1 MNLSQLK
8 VSTRLALGF
17 GLSVALGVTIAVV
30 GTLYMRN
37 LAAQVNEL
45 ATERMPNTDKLT
57 DIKDNANAQ
66 ARALRNVL
74 LTSDPART
82 AEGLKRISETR
93 ARTAQLIGELDKT
106 MTESKARGLLK
117 VIIDIQPQYAM
128 AMDRALALAA
138 GGNAADAALLLF
150 GEVRDKQTILFKAID
165 DSTALQGDIAKHLGK
180 DAADGATASAA
191 LLLVLAAVM
200 AVLGG
205 LIGWA
210 LTRSLG
216 RSLGAEPV
224 DLSAAVQRVADGDL
238 ATPVALRPG
247 DDSSTMAAVARMQ
260 AALSAVVSSVRSNSE
275 SVATASAQ
283 IAQGNQDL
291 SSRTEQQASSLEET
305 AASMEQINGSSRQ
318 NADNAAQANQLALT
332 ASSMAQDG
340 GRVVGEM
347 VQTMQ
352 QIEQASRQIVDII
365 SVIDGIAFQTNI
377 LALNAAVE
385 AARAGEQGRGFA
397 VVASE
402 VRSLAQRSAD
412 AAKQIKNLINTT
424 VERVEQGSTQV
435 GRAGGSMQ
443 DIVGAI
449 ERVNDIVGEIASAS
463 REQMAGVGQVSEA
476 VHQMDKVTQQ
486 NAALVEES
494 AAAAESLRH
503 QAEALVG
510 AVAVFKLMPAHQSVR
525 PAQLNTARANARQVN
540 ARTAQRPGQ
549 AVQQRGAVQ
558 PKPTP
563 ATAAGDADWASF

>member
-30 GTLYMRN
+30 GTLQMRS

-45 ATERMPNTDKLT
+45 ANNRMPKVDKLAN
-57 DIKDNANAQ
+57 IKDNINTAARSVRNALLTTDAAVRAVEIKRIGDVRAANAK
-66 ARALRNVL
+66 L
-74 LTSDPART
+74 
-82 AEGLKRISETR
+82 ISE
-93 ARTAQLIGELDKT
+93 LDVTLVLPKPR
-106 MTESKARGLLK
+106 ELLK
-117 VIIDIQPQYAM
+117 VILDTRIRYAE
-128 AMDRALALAA
+128 AMDRALALSANGQAEAA
-138 GGNAADAALLLF
+138 TQLLF
-150 GEVRDKQTILFKAID
+150 GEVRDQQLILFKAID
-165 DSTALQGDIAKHLGK
+165 ESTDIQSDIAKRLGK
-180 DAADGATASAA
+180 DAAASATTNAA
-191 LLLVLAAVM
+191 LMLAMAAAM

-216 RSLGAEPV
+216 RALGAEPADV
-224 DLSAAVQRVADGDL
+224 SAAVQRVADGDL

-412 AAKQIKNLINTT
+412 AAKQIKTLINTT

-463 REQMAGVGQVSEA
+463 REQMTGVGQVSEA

-494 AAAAESLRH
+494 AAAAESLRQ

-510 AVAVFKLMPAHQSVR
+510 AVAVFKLMPAQQSVR
-525 PAQLNTARANARQVN
+525 PAQHNTAHANARQVN

-563 ATAAGDADWASF
+563 ATAAADADWASF